1 MAKKKKQKVN
11 NDIDKKL
18 DNLKKKLDEII
29 NEQLIEH
36 SLGNNEIE
44 FEIDKVKYKVVRPTF
59 KDKQLAYQKKV
70 EMYIK
75 LLNEKDE
82 NGEFIHKTEEDLKKL
97 YKKRGINLD
106 EIDNKIKA
114 LDAQI
119 NNYKLKLGEALAADK
134 PDNELNVY
142 KEEIEKLL
150 EEQKE
155 LNLKKSLLL
164 EPSIESQVMV
174 YSLTYLT
181 FLITYKF
188 EDGEWKKAW
197 DNFDDFLNTDER
209 IVNTISFYASLVID
223 IQNEL
228 SL

>member
-11 NDIDKKL
+11 KDIDKKL
-18 DNLKKKLDEII
+18 DNLKKKLSEII

-36 SLGNNEIE
+36 SLGDNEIE

-82 NGEFIHKTEEDLKKL
+82 KGEFIHKTEEDLKKL
-97 YKKRGINLD
+97 YKKRGIDLD

-134 PDNELNVY
+134 PDNELNIY

-197 DNFDDFLNTDER
+197 DNFEDFLNTDER
-209 IVNTISFYASLVID
+209 IVNTISFYVSLVID